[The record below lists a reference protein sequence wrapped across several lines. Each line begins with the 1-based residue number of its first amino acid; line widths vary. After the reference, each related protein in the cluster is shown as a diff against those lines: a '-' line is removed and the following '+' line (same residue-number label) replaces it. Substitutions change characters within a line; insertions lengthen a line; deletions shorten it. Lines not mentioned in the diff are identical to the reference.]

1 MVGIIKLLPIRRYD
15 DRLHAGAAPK
25 PCSRL
30 AFFGGNFG
38 ATRVVFGGLIKET
51 SNFEDNK
58 TEALKKFVNK
68 SGNKRERLTK
78 KIINETISTKYTA
91 TGATICG
98 DLKLKVKKSR
108 LTVSHEVGEN

>member
-38 ATRVVFGGLIKET
+38 ATRVVFGELIKET

-58 TEALKKFVNK
+58 TKALKICQQKWKQTRKTNK
-68 SGNKRERLTK
+68 KN
-78 KIINETISTKYTA
+78 Y
-91 TGATICG
+91 
-98 DLKLKVKKSR
+98 
-108 LTVSHEVGEN
+108 